1 MRPFIWRK
9 NSGATRR
16 ASEGVEQKPLEMT
29 PKMGFLGQFWPILY
43 SRILT
48 VKYLMHFITI
58 YYWWKFETNKT
69 IFRGV
74 MSIKPPRSSL
84 KQYFFAAKR
93 IFQISKLQNYMS
105 LVNETWSSYVPP
117 RHLPLAR
124 KWGGQFRGERG
135 GSGGCIQKA
144 IKKCHEINI
153 ISLFNIT

>member
-9 NSGATRR
+9 NWGGTRR

-29 PKMGFLGQFWPILY
+29 PKMGFLAQFWPILY

-48 VKYLMHFITI
+48 VKYLMHFITF

-69 IFRGV
+69 IFWGV

-124 KWGGQFRGERG
+124 KWWANSGGRG
-135 GSGGCIQKA
+135 GGVEGVY
-144 IKKCHEINI
+144 KKPSKNAMK
-153 ISLFNIT
+153 LT